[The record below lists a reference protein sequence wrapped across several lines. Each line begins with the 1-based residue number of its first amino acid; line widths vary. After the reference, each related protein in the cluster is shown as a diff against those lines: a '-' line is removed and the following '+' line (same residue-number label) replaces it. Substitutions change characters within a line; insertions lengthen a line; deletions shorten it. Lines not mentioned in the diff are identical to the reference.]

1 MMDYYAIGQRIRTK
15 RRERGLSQEALAEA
29 VGISVTHMSHIE
41 TGSTKLSLPVLAALS
56 EALGVQVDALLYL
69 RDEEMQRDAVIEE
82 MVQML
87 GGCTHQQLMLLCEV
101 LKATKDSLQRYF

>member
-15 RRERGLSQEALAEA
+15 RRERGLLQEALAGA
-29 VGISVTHMSHIE
+29 AGISVTHVSHIE
-41 TGSTKLSLPVLAALS
+41 TGSTKLSLPVLAALA

-69 RDEEMQRDAVIEE
+69 LDEEVQRDVVIEE

-87 GGCTHQQLMLLCEV
+87 GGCTHQLMCEV
-101 LKATKDSLQRYF
+101 LKATEDSLQRYF